1 MSVSTLYL
9 CYFGMRE
16 PLVQTQVLPYLRKL
30 VEAGVAVSLLT
41 FEPRL
46 KESWTREELEAER
59 ARLEAEGIRWHWR
72 AYHKRPSLPATLYD
86 VAVGAGLAARLVRR
100 GEVGVLHARGHVAA
114 LMAALAKRRSGG
126 RMLFDIRGFM
136 PEEYTDAGV
145 WPENGYL
152 YRGVKG
158 VERYLFNSADA
169 FVVLTEKARE
179 ILFPGG
185 AGRDAEGR
193 IKDAEGRVKDAE
205 GRIMDA
211 EGRIKDAEG
220 RVIADA
226 LGRPVEVIPCCVDF
240 GRFRL
245 ADETPRDEL
254 RRELNLTGRR
264 VVVYVGSFGGWYM
277 TEETARFMALAHRQD
292 ASTFSLI
299 LTQTPPA
306 AIAARLRAL
315 GVAEDSFFVGK
326 VSPSE
331 VPRYLKASDIAVS
344 FIRACYSKLS
354 SSPTKIAEY
363 LAAGLPVVCNAG
375 VGDVDEVIEG
385 DRVGVVIREFDDA
398 SFLRALEAVEALR
411 REGNLAERS
420 RASAERRF
428 DIERV
433 GGAKYRRLY
442 RRLEGHGGEAGPVDK
457 AGAAVV

>member
-9 CYFGMRE
+9 CYFGLRE

-30 VEAGVAVSLLT
+30 VEGGVAVSLLT

-46 KESWTREELEAER
+46 KESWTTEELEAER
-59 ARLEAEGIRWHWR
+59 ARLADEGIRWHWR

-86 VAVGAGLAARLVRR
+86 VAVGARLAARLVRR
-100 GEVGVLHARGHVAA
+100 GEVGVLHARGHVPA
-114 LMAALAKRRSGG
+114 LMAALAKRRGGG
-126 RMLFDIRGFM
+126 RLLFDIRGFM

-145 WPENGYL
+145 WPEGGYL
-152 YRGVKG
+152 YRGVKS
-158 VERYLFNSADA
+158 VERFLFRSADA

-179 ILFPGG
+179 ILFPGS
-185 AGRDAEGR
+185 AGVDT
-193 IKDAEGRVKDAE
+193 
-205 GRIMDA
+205 
-211 EGRIKDAEG
+211 EG
-220 RVIADA
+220 RVITDTEGRVVADA
-226 LGRPVEVIPCCVDF
+226 LRRPVEVIPCCVDF
-240 GRFRL
+240 RRFRA

-292 ASTFSLI
+292 PKTFSLI
-299 LTQTPPA
+299 LTQTAPA
-306 AIAARLRAL
+306 PVITRLREL
-315 GVAEDSFFVGK
+315 GVAEDSFFVGR
-326 VSPSE
+326 VPPGE

-363 LAAGLPVVCNAG
+363 LAAGLPIVCNTG

-385 DRVGVVIREFDDA
+385 DRVGVVVSQFDDE

-411 REGNLAERS
+411 REGGLAERA

-433 GGAKYRRLY
+433 GGVKYRRLY
-442 RRLEGHGGEAGPVDK
+442 SRLDARRRAEGSVDK

>member
-9 CYFGMRE
+9 CYFGLRE

-41 FEPRL
+41 FEPKL

-86 VAVGAGLAARLVRR
+86 VAVGARLAARLLRR
-100 GEVGVLHARGHVAA
+100 GEVGVLHARGHVPA
-114 LMAALAKRRSGG
+114 LMAALAKRRGGG
-126 RMLFDIRGFM
+126 RLVFDIRGFM

-152 YRGVKG
+152 YRGVKS
-158 VERYLFNSADA
+158 VERFLFRSADA

-185 AGRDAEGR
+185 AEADSSSRLIQDSEARLIADPDSRLVIDAESHLVT
-193 IKDAEGRVKDAE
+193 DAV
-205 GRIMDA
+205 
-211 EGRIKDAEG
+211 
-220 RVIADA
+220 
-226 LGRPVEVIPCCVDF
+226 GRPVEVIPCCVDF
-240 GRFRL
+240 RRFRV
-245 ADETPRDEL
+245 ADKTPREVL
-254 RRELNLTGRR
+254 RRELKLTGRR

-292 ASTFSLI
+292 ATTFALV
-299 LTQTPPA
+299 LTQTAPEP
-306 AIAARLRAL
+306 IIKRLREL
-315 GVAEDSFFVGK
+315 GVAEDSFYVGR
-326 VSPSE
+326 VPPSE

-363 LAAGLPVVCNAG
+363 LASGLPVVCNAG
-375 VGDVDEVIEG
+375 IGDVDEVIEG
-385 DRVGVVIREFDDA
+385 DRVGVVIREFDDET
-398 SFLRALEAVEALR
+398 FMRALEEVEALR
-411 REGNLAERS
+411 REGGLAERC

-433 GGAKYRRLY
+433 GGVKYQRLY
-442 RRLEGHGGEAGPVDK
+442 RRLEARGSAAGSVDK

>member
-9 CYFGMRE
+9 CYFGLRE
-16 PLVQTQVLPYLRKL
+16 PLVQTQVLPYLREL
-30 VEAGVAVSLLT
+30 VEGGVAVSLLT

-46 KESWTREELEAER
+46 KESWTHAELEAER
-59 ARLEAEGIRWHWR
+59 ARLAGEGIGWHWR

-86 VAVGAGLAARLVRR
+86 VAVGAFLAAHLLRR
-100 GEVGVLHARGHVAA
+100 GEVDVLHARGHVPA
-114 LMAALAKRRSGG
+114 LMAALAKRRGGG
-126 RMLFDIRGFM
+126 RLLFDIRGFM

-145 WPENGYL
+145 WPEGGYL
-152 YRGVKG
+152 YRGVKS
-158 VERYLFNSADA
+158 VERFLFRSADA

-179 ILFPGG
+179 ILFPIG
-185 AGRDAEGR
+185 ADTDMAGLV
-193 IKDAEGRVKDAE
+193 IKDAEGRVNANSA
-205 GRIMDA
+205 GRPITDSA
-211 EGRIKDAEG
+211 
-220 RVIADA
+220 
-226 LGRPVEVIPCCVDF
+226 GRPVEVIPCCVDF
-240 GRFRL
+240 RRFRA

-277 TEETARFMALAHRQD
+277 TEETVRFMALAHRQD
-292 ASTFSLI
+292 PKSFSLV
-299 LTQTPPA
+299 LTQTAPEP
-306 AIAARLRAL
+306 IVARLREL

-326 VSPSE
+326 VPPTE

-363 LAAGLPVVCNAG
+363 LASGLPIVCNAG

-385 DRVGVVIREFDDA
+385 DRVGVVLSEFDDE
-398 SFLRALEAVEALR
+398 SFLRALEAVEALKA
-411 REGNLAERS
+411 EGDLAVRC

-442 RRLEGHGGEAGPVDK
+442 KRLWNGTGETPHTGSGARTERRTNV
-457 AGAAVV
+457 